1 MLRGG
6 TDDEGMIHADAVH
19 RTGHRFRCAR
29 PHSVRAATGLRRAV
43 YGGLMEFSILVLTM
57 GPLYEMW
64 VLRPTPSRER
74 LTPGRLAPSPTG
86 PVCVMML
93 R

>member
-1 MLRGG
+1 
-6 TDDEGMIHADAVH
+6 
-19 RTGHRFRCAR
+19 
-29 PHSVRAATGLRRAV
+29 
-43 YGGLMEFSILVLTM
+43 MEFSILVLTM